1 MKMAHLSVVAATL
14 AVTLSTSAFAVES
27 QIGDQDG
34 FGIGVMDGEGFDW
47 SDVGAG
53 DGDGTDVWQ
62 HNTQSY
68 VFSYSLPAGALTA
81 SLEVFTGGQG
91 LGGLTSVFINSQ
103 LVGTL
108 TDGDDVGPSYNYA
121 WKNTFDLTPYIGLL
135 TGSDTLSFQT
145 VQSGDGWVLDYA
157 KLTVTAVPEPTSYA
171 MVLAGLAAVGAFARR
186 RRKG

>member
-1 MKMAHLSVVAATL
+1 MKLNCVSLIIAAMAASLS
-14 AVTLSTSAFAVES
+14 SGAFAVES

-34 FGIGVMDGEGFDW
+34 FGIGVLDGEGFGW
-47 SDVGAG
+47 GAVGPA
-53 DGDGTDVWQ
+53 DGNGTDVWQ
-62 HNTQSY
+62 YGSQSY
-68 VFSYSLPAGALTA
+68 VFSYSLPVGAQFA

-121 WKNTFDLTPYIGLL
+121 WKNTFDLTPYVGLL

-145 VQSGDGWVLDYA
+145 VESGDGWVLDYA

-171 MVLAGLAAVGAFARR
+171 MVLAGLAAVGVFARR
-186 RRKG
+186 RKA